1 MRMRLTI
8 EQSLEYMQDAGFPV
22 SQATYCRIK
31 RKLQNQKLKRLYHI
45 AKIGFTDVHLTA
57 IDNLELVQR
66 LMWQDYHNCK
76 DPFKRACI
84 LEKIANV
91 QPYVSAYYETTKD
104 VIENSNITGGTIKRK
119 KLRQI
124 EDQQLDEEYNAVKP
138 Q

>member
-1 MRMRLTI
+1 M
-8 EQSLEYMQDAGFPV
+8 
-22 SQATYCRIK
+22 
-31 RKLQNQKLKRLYHI
+31 
-45 AKIGFTDVHLTA
+45 GFTDVHLTA

-66 LMWQDYHNCK
+66 LMWQDYRNCK

-104 VIENSNITGGTIKRK
+104 VIENSNITSGTIKRK